1 MSITNDLPKNADEL
15 KTQAKQAVR
24 IVSDQLSEQAN
35 YLRDSAATARYN
47 SEDFIQNNP
56 WQSVA
61 LAAGIGLLVG
71 IIIARR

>member
-61 LAAGIGLLVG
+61 LAAGVGFLVG
-71 IIIARR
+71 IIVARR

>member
-15 KTQAKQAVR
+15 KSQAKQAVR

-61 LAAGIGLLVG
+61 LAAGIGFLVG